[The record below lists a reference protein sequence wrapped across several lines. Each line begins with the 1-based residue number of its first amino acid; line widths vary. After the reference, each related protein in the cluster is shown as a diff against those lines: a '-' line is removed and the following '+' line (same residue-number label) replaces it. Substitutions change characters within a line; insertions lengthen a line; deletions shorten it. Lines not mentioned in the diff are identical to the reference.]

1 MTSTFL
7 QDALQE
13 ELQALFDGL
22 RLEDP
27 YGKRAPINVY
37 KQRLPVPVAKDIPST
52 VTDMELEEG
61 MYNTESVT
69 VPFPYIIVRLEDG
82 IIEKIDREQT
92 VHVNLL
98 IGVIDRNPD
107 NQGHK
112 DVLNL
117 IQRITE
123 RFLKNPGLAE
133 TYACLPPIEWA
144 LQEEGSYPY
153 FFGGMAMTFETAPIV
168 REDPYA

>member
-1 MTSTFL
+1 MTPTFL

-13 ELQALFDGL
+13 ELQKLFDGFYL
-22 RLEDP
+22 DDP
-27 YGKRAPINVY
+27 SGNQVPINVY
-37 KQRLPVPVAKDIPST
+37 KQFLPVPVAKDIPGT

-61 MYNTESVT
+61 MYNAEAVT
-69 VPFPYIIVRLEDG
+69 VPFPYIIIRLEDG
-82 IIEKIDREQT
+82 IIDKIDREQT

-123 RFLKNPGLAE
+123 RFEKNPGLAG
-133 TYACLPPIEWA
+133 TYACLHPIEWA

>member
-1 MTSTFL
+1 MTPTFL
-7 QDALQE
+7 QDDLQA
-13 ELQALFDGL
+13 ELQKLFDGFYL
-22 RLEDP
+22 DDP
-27 YGKRAPINVY
+27 SSNRVPINVY
-37 KQRLPVPVAKDIPST
+37 KQFLPVPVAKEIPST

-61 MYNTESVT
+61 IYNAEAVA

-82 IIEKIDREQT
+82 IFDKIDREQT
-92 VHVNLL
+92 THINLL
-98 IGVIDRNPD
+98 FGVIDRNPD
-107 NQGHK
+107 NQGYK
-112 DVLNL
+112 DVLNM

-123 RFLKNPGLAE
+123 RFEKNPGLAGK
-133 TYACLPPIEWA
+133 YACLPPIEWA

>member
-1 MTSTFL
+1 MTPTFL
-7 QDALQE
+7 QDALQT
-13 ELQALFDGL
+13 ELQTLFDGL

-27 YGKRAPINVY
+27 YGKRVPVNVY
-37 KQRLPVPVAKDIPST
+37 KQFLPVPVAKEIPDT

-61 MYNTESVT
+61 IYNTESVT

-82 IIEKIDREQT
+82 IVSKIDREQT

-98 IGVIDRNPD
+98 FGVIDRNPD
-107 NQGHK
+107 NQGYK

-117 IQRITE
+117 IQRIME
-123 RFLKNPGLAE
+123 RFEKNPGLAG
-133 TYACLPPIEWA
+133 TYACLHPIEWV